1 MGHRTQFLGQR
12 EAAQQDRQGLA
23 NLIAPLEGFHR
34 RRVLWRRPRC
44 DRYDRQGRRRWRG
57 CACGDPF
64 SASAD
69 RCGSA
74 ALPGYFATTFAAL
87 PLPRNGA
94 NIDII
99 TPPPTARQPE
109 QIANAVGET
118 SNCSGEPGTVSP

>member
-1 MGHRTQFLGQR
+1 MSLVHDVAVT
-12 EAAQQDRQGLA
+12 EAGPTPWASGRGVIVTTA
-23 NLIAPLEGFHR
+23 
-34 RRVLWRRPRC
+34 RVGAGGADVP
-44 DRYDRQGRRRWRG
+44 G
-57 CACGDPF
+57 GDPF
-64 SASAD
+64 SPSAEH
-69 RCGSA
+69 CGGG

-109 QIANAVGET
+109 QIANAVAET